1 MAKDRDQV
9 EAEIEDRRAGVPLA
23 EQVALLKSKGI
34 EVFTSDSEDDDGV
47 RFEMTF
53 RAPNQ
58 AHLARFGKNRD
69 SSNIIRAGV
78 RLCEDVVLDP
88 PKDVLEAE
96 FTRRPGLVLSCV
108 NEILEAVGG
117 GQVFSRRRI

>member
-1 MAKDRDQV
+1 VAKDRD
-9 EAEIEDRRAGVPLA
+9 ESETDDRRTGVPLA

-34 EVFTSDSEDDDGV
+34 EVFRSDSEDDEGV
-47 RFEMTF
+47 RFEITF

-88 PKDVLEAE
+88 PKEVLETE
-96 FTRRPGLVLSCV
+96 FARRPGLVLSCV